1 MIKKL
6 FKKNK
11 IALVL
16 GGGGAR
22 GISHLGVLKFL
33 EEINFKY
40 DFIVGTSAGAIF
52 GALYLK
58 YKNIDKVWNELTE
71 NIFKSKNI
79 TEELTK
85 ITYNNEKVTLLTN
98 FKEKIYAA
106 KVLFKEGILEDKFM
120 REPYEILFKDIKNI
134 EDLKGNIFMVA
145 TDLLSGKDVV
155 FSKGEIIPALMAT
168 SAIPGIFPPVNY
180 KGFYLIDGGSTQKLP
195 TIIAKKL
202 GADIIISIDVS
213 GFLEKKVKKHP
224 TGVKIMIRIE
234 DIISYKLYEISSNFS
249 NLTIKPKVN
258 MYKWFEFDKYEE
270 IFNAGYLAA
279 KLKSSEIFKLK
290 KLKTP
295 SIEHDLFDDF
305 ILI

>member
-1 MIKKL
+1 MINKI

-33 EEINFKY
+33 EEIKFNY

-58 YKNIDKVWNELTE
+58 YNNTEKVWKELRD
-71 NIFKSKNI
+71 NIFKDNNV
-79 TEELTK
+79 TENLKK
-85 ITYNNEKVTLLTN
+85 ISYNNEKKSLLTD
-98 FKEKIYAA
+98 FKEKIYSA
-106 KVLFKEGILEDKFM
+106 KVLFKEGIFDDKIM
-120 REPYEILFKDIKNI
+120 KESYEILFKDIKYI
-134 EDLKGNIFMVA
+134 EELKGKIYMVS
-145 TDLLSGKDVV
+145 TDLLSGRDVV
-155 FSKGEIIPALMAT
+155 FSKGEIIPTLMAT

-180 KGFYLIDGGSTQKLP
+180 KGYYLIDGGSTQKLP

-202 GADIIISIDVS
+202 GADIIISVDV
-213 GFLEKKVKKHP
+213 GGNLEKKVKKHP

-234 DIISYKLYEISSNFS
+234 DIVSYKLYEISTKFS
-249 NLTIKPKVN
+249 NLNIKPDVN
-258 MYKWFEFDKYEE
+258 KYKWYEFDKYEE
-270 IFNAGYLAA
+270 IFNSGYIAA
-279 KLKSSEIFKLK
+279 KNKYSEISKLK
-290 KLKTP
+290 KSKIKP
-295 SIEHDLFDDF
+295 IKQDVFDDF